1 MNAALEVQISGAV
14 GERAHPWPRLVFWE
28 TTAGC
33 NLACSHCR
41 RTDVADQV
49 SPDELSTL
57 EAESMIDEM
66 SEWGRTILVL
76 SGGEPLMRP
85 DIFHLM
91 SYAKAKGII
100 VALATNGTLIG
111 QDLAERIAA
120 CGVNRVSISLDGAD
134 EATHD
139 VLRRLPGSFRS
150 AIAGAQ
156 ALRAEGV
163 PLQINVTVAKHNAD
177 QLDEMVSLTKQ
188 LGAVA
193 LHLFLLVPV
202 GCGMEIAEEQTL
214 QADAYEETLNWL
226 YETERREPG
235 LELRAT
241 CAPHYFRVVRQ
252 RQLADGTRGATVTA
266 AVSSLAGSQVGHPAT
281 ADHPG
286 SVGGPGMAGHPGSAG
301 QGQARGALHAAT
313 RGCLAGTGVCFVSH
327 IGKVY
332 GCGYM
337 PIEAGDVRKTP
348 LGEIWQTS
356 SFFDELRDL
365 DRLEGKCGVCGYAKV
380 CGGCRARAYG
390 STGDYLAEEPFCAY
404 QPGGRSGPVPA
415 GSN

>member
-1 MNAALEVQISGAV
+1 MNALPENG
-14 GERAHPWPRLVFWE
+14 AHPWPRLVFWE
-28 TTAGC
+28 TTAAC
-33 NLACSHCR
+33 NLVCSHCR
-41 RTDVADQV
+41 RTDVADRV
-49 SPDELSTL
+49 TPDELSTA
-57 EAESMIDEM
+57 EAESLIDEL
-66 SEWGRTILVL
+66 SGWGRTILVF

-91 SYAKAKGII
+91 RYANQKNVI
-100 VALATNGTLIG
+100 VALATNGTLV
-111 QDLAERIAA
+111 DPVLAKRIRES
-120 CGVNRVSISLDGAD
+120 GVDRVSISFDGAD

-139 VLRRLPGSFRS
+139 AFRRLPGSFRS
-150 AIAGAQ
+150 AMAGAQ

-177 QLDEMVSLTKQ
+177 QMDRMVSLAKD

-214 QADAYEETLNWL
+214 RADAYEDTLNWL
-226 YETERREPG
+226 YDTERKERD
-235 LELRAT
+235 LQLRAT

-252 RQLADGTRGATVTA
+252 RQA
-266 AVSSLAGSQVGHPAT
+266 ASGNGDSLA
-281 ADHPG
+281 PG
-286 SVGGPGMAGHPGSAG
+286 APAGHPGAG
-301 QGQARGALHAAT
+301 GHGGERGALHAFT

-327 IGKVY
+327 TGKVY

-337 PIEAGDVRKTP
+337 PVEAGDLRQAS
-348 LGEIWQTS
+348 LAEIWRTS
-356 SFFDELRDL
+356 DFFAELRDL
-365 DRLEGKCGVCGYAKV
+365 GALKGKCGDCGYGRV

-404 QPGGRSGPVPA
+404 VPGGRAGLVAVESNRQSGVE
-415 GSN
+415 S